1 MENGMPRRLQRI
13 LGGLVVLVVAIAA
26 VGMIR
31 KARTGS
37 DPKPTYKTAR
47 VEQGD
52 VESSVSAT
60 GVIQPLTT
68 VEVKSNVGGRI
79 DRLPVELGQRV
90 KKNQLIAEIDPTD
103 PTTQLDQAVARNDA
117 SAAKWQQARLNLEL
131 QRKQSASQIAQAQGA
146 QAAAQA
152 RMLQAQEQRDVQPA
166 LTRAAIAQAAANLR
180 SVEENLRALET
191 ATVPQGKAG
200 AQAND
205 DQAQANLVEGDKNL
219 KRQRE
224 LQAKGFAPQ
233 GTVDAAEAR
242 YATVQ
247 AQVAITQQRLDTVDP
262 EYQTQL
268 DEGRAQGA
276 HARAQLATAQ
286 QNQVQDEIRRLD
298 YVAATAA
305 SEAAQAQL
313 NLAFANRKQI
323 DVRQNDIAVAWSDVV
338 SNQSAVQQAHV
349 NMGYTKILAP
359 RDGIVLQKPVEQG
372 TVIAS
377 SRSSAG
383 NGPTIVVLGDIS
395 RMFILCQ
402 VDETDIAGV
411 EVGQHCDITVD
422 AYPNELF
429 EGKVTRIDPQA
440 KVQQNVTTI
449 PVTVEIDNPDIRL
462 KPQMN
467 ASVELIIARHQNVL
481 TVPNEAIQEQD
492 GRSTVQVR
500 VAGRSVVR
508 EVQVGIAGRDT
519 SEILSGLKKGEAVV
533 TQVIEAETAGQK
545 EQPSPFQQPFRGPR
559 PSGGQGGRR

>member
-1 MENGMPRRLQRI
+1 MEDGMPRRRRRI
-13 LGGLVVLVVAIAA
+13 LVGLVVLMVVIAA

-37 DPKPTYKTAR
+37 DPKTTYKTAR

-52 VESSVSAT
+52 VGSSISAT

-79 DRLPVELGQRV
+79 DRLPVELGQRL

-103 PTTQLDQAVARNDA
+103 PQTQLDQAMARNDA
-117 SAAKWQQARLNLEL
+117 SAAKWQQAQLNLEL
-131 QRKQSASQIAQAQGA
+131 QRTQSASQVAQAQGA
-146 QAAAQA
+146 LAAAQA
-152 RMLQAQEQRDVQPA
+152 RMLQAQEQRDMQPA

-180 SVEENLRALET
+180 SVQQRLRALET

-205 DQAQANLVEGDKNL
+205 DQAQANLVEGDKDL
-219 KRQRE
+219 KRQRR
-224 LQAKGFAPQ
+224 LLARGFAPQ

-247 AQVAITQQRLDTVDP
+247 AQVAITQQRLHTVDP

-268 DEGRAQGA
+268 DGARAQGA
-276 HARAQLATAQ
+276 QARAQLATAQ
-286 QNQVQDEIRRLD
+286 QNQVQDEIRRQD
-298 YVAATAA
+298 YVAAMAA
-305 SEAAQAQL
+305 VQAAQAEL
-313 NLAFANRKQI
+313 DLAFANRKQI
-323 DVRQNDIAVAWSDVV
+323 DVRQNDIAVAWSDVI
-338 SNQSAVQQAHV
+338 SNQAALQQAHV
-349 NMGYTKILAP
+349 TMGYAKILAP
-359 RDGIVLQKPVEQG
+359 RDSIVLQKPVEQG

-383 NGPTIVVLGDIS
+383 VGPTIVVLADIS

-402 VDETDIAGV
+402 VDETDISGV
-411 EVGQHCDITVD
+411 ELGQHCDITVD

-449 PVTVEIDNPDIRL
+449 PVTVEIDSPDIRL

-467 ASVELIIARHQNVL
+467 ANVEFITASHQNVL

-492 GRSTVQVR
+492 GRSTVQVM
-500 VAGRSVVR
+500 VAGRPVVR
-508 EVQVGIAGRDT
+508 EV
-519 SEILSGLKKGEAVV
+519 
-533 TQVIEAETAGQK
+533 
-545 EQPSPFQQPFRGPR
+545 
-559 PSGGQGGRR
+559 